1 MVGRIAKL
9 KKKRERETRNKPYR
23 NIWQKHSREKT
34 SNSGQQLFKLKKWM
48 GIPER
53 AQQLQNLHYHLRK
66 KAVALPNA
74 HVEMLALKLKKLTL
88 P

>member
-1 MVGRIAKL
+1 
-9 KKKRERETRNKPYR
+9 
-23 NIWQKHSREKT
+23 
-34 SNSGQQLFKLKKWM
+34 M